1 MKNSNIKR
9 STSVLTHLS
18 EIHCVDQETD
28 SNANRLTRLAAF
40 QKKALEHALS
50 CKNL

>member
-1 MKNSNIKR
+1 MTVSDKR
-9 STSVLTHLS
+9 SASILTHFS
-18 EIHCVDQETD
+18 EIHCVDQETEL
-28 SNANRLTRLAAF
+28 NANRLTRLAAF